1 MIQRFSFRYISD
13 DSMRHLDSFFLILYN
28 LHMAKKE
35 QRILFAFV
43 CTVCKSQN
51 YITSKNKLNI
61 PEKLSLNKYCKMCKK
76 HT

>member
-1 MIQRFSFRYISD
+1 
-13 DSMRHLDSFFLILYN
+13 
-28 LHMAKKE
+28 MAKKE

-76 HT
+76 HTKHKESSKLD